1 MKSVLEKQKSA
12 QIIEFPKSN
21 ILHNAGETIA
31 QESIKIQKSSNETNE
46 RVIKSDDKLIKSN
59 DKLSD
64 NVKKLAE
71 TIKKQQEA
79 FKEKVKSV
87 TETSQGR
94 RQYKTIGDRVGAV
107 KDNVKDFFTTRGFL
121 DKTGIAKR
129 NSGGIMSEYLDR
141 REDRQKYVKSRSE
154 IDQNN
159 VVHAKQNKVIAN
171 KDGKYTPEEIAVAKK
186 ERTSIQKKVYGKQ
199 FNDQQTV
206 QRSITKNESV
216 IKGYKDQGFKDS
228 QIERSEAGKS
238 RAPLAS
244 ALMEVDTRLRPDAV
258 KASLA
263 EKVQPEGKK
272 KSLAEKVK
280 PEGKKSNIIQFP
292 LQAMAKATGK
302 DKPAKSED
310 DKIEKSTSQKLLDSA
325 NSSEADIEMNKK
337 VDEQTDLL
345 EIIAENTGGAKKDKP
360 KAEKSDM
367 GLGLLGTLLA
377 GAIGTLIGVIT
388 AQVNAIK
395 LFAKALLPEAI
406 IAKITKSF
414 AAVQEFFSGV
424 FGKIKTLFSFGEES
438 KIGKVFSM
446 IKSGLSSFIAPFTE
460 AFQVIKGLVSGPL
473 AVVGKVFTGIR
484 EYFAIFAKTVGK
496 VAGIVGKLML
506 PVTIILTIWDTVKGM
521 LAGFEEGGIVGAI
534 SGAIKGFFNS
544 LIFGPL
550 DMIKDAIAWVL
561 GIFGFDNA
569 KKLLESFSLE
579 SMFSGLV
586 DALFYIP
593 KQIQKLLTS
602 PIESLKNLGSFISD
616 AFGSIGN
623 LMGTL
628 VDAFLYIPTKMLGL
642 IQEFIFDPLSD
653 IFKPVTDFF
662 KTIKDNIL
670 GFFENFSIPEI
681 GFTIPI
687 INKKVSI
694 GPFTP
699 FKSSAAAPGAAGGA
713 AAPAGNSDAGAGAGS
728 SEFAKTD
735 PRRLDT
741 GKPTSELDAK
751 FDKGMA
757 KARGKIDAVPEGD
770 SVRVQGKLVKAED
783 NSTGKPTSELDAKFD
798 KGMAKAR
805 GKIDAVPEG
814 DSVRVQGKLVGA
826 DGAKLTPAT
835 EPEKSKAKVEPGEMK
850 KGTFDKM
857 SSKPTIENADG
868 TKRLMTPQEVASA
881 KEGMLNK
888 TAMAAP
894 TEASAVYN
902 KSAANAGAA
911 IVPAAAPSNTLIAP
925 TTNVSNNTTN
935 MVRLPARNQDVS
947 LQSYI
952 NSRYGT

>member
-31 QESIKIQKSSNETNE
+31 QESIKIQKSSIESNEKI
-46 RVIKSDDKLIKSN
+46 VKADDKLIKSN

-87 TETSQGR
+87 TETAQGR
-94 RQYKTIGDRVGAV
+94 RQYKTIGDRIGDV
-107 KDNVKDFFTTRGFL
+107 KANVKDFFSVRGFL

-129 NSGGIMSEYLDR
+129 GSGGIMSEYLDR
-141 REDRQKYVKSRSE
+141 REDKQKYVKARSE

-159 VVHAKQNKVIAN
+159 VVHAKQNTIIAN
-171 KDGKYTPEEIAVAKK
+171 KEGKYTPEEIAVAKK
-186 ERTSIQKKVYGKQ
+186 ERTAKQAKVYGKQ
-199 FNDQQTV
+199 FDEQQVV
-206 QRSITKNESV
+206 QRSINKNESV
-216 IKGYKDQGFKDS
+216 IKGYKDQGFKDI

-244 ALMEVDTRLRPDAV
+244 ALMEVDTRLKPDTV
-258 KASLA
+258 KSKLVEKVQPEGKKSNIIARAEKVQPETKASKKSLA
-263 EKVQPEGKK
+263 EKVQPEGKT
-272 KSLAEKVK
+272 
-280 PEGKKSNIIQFP
+280 SNIVQFP

-302 DKPAKSED
+302 DKPAKSEEE
-310 DKIEKSTSQKLLDSA
+310 KIEKSTSQKLLDSA
-325 NSSEADIEMNKK
+325 NQSESDIEMNKK
-337 VDEQTDLL
+337 VDEQTNLL
-345 EIIAENTGGAKKDKP
+345 EIIAENTGGSKKDKP

-367 GLGLLGTLLA
+367 GLGLIGTLLA

-395 LFAKALLPEAI
+395 LFAKALLPEAV

-414 AAVQEFFSGV
+414 AAVEEFFSGI
-424 FGKIKTLFSFGEES
+424 FGKIKSLFSFGEES

-484 EYFAIFAKTVGK
+484 EYFAIFAKTVSK
-496 VAGIVGKLML
+496 VSGIVGKLML

-521 LAGFEEGGIVGAI
+521 IAGFEEGGIVGAI
-534 SGAIKGFFNS
+534 AGAIKGFFNS

-628 VDAFLYIPTKMLGL
+628 VDAYLYVPRKILGL
-642 IQEFIFDPLSD
+642 LQEYIFDPLAE

-662 KTIKDNIL
+662 KSIKDNIL
-670 GFFENFSIPEI
+670 GFFDKFTIPEI

-687 INKKVSI
+687 IDKKVSI
-694 GPFTP
+694 GPFSP
-699 FKSSAAAPGAAGGA
+699 FKSSSATTPSGGGAPAAPGGA
-713 AAPAGNSDAGAGAGS
+713 STTIPAGKSDAGAGAGS
-728 SEFAKTD
+728 SEFSKTD
-735 PRRLDT
+735 PRRLDKGGVEPAAEPANDKLKSLQALRDKVEKQGPRT
-741 GKPTSELDAK
+741 QNELSKETHAEKLKTID
-751 FDKGMA
+751 MA
-757 KARGKIDAVPEGD
+757 IEA
-770 SVRVQGKLVKAED
+770 
-783 NSTGKPTSELDAKFD
+783 
-798 KGMAKAR
+798 
-805 GKIDAVPEG
+805 
-814 DSVRVQGKLVGA
+814 
-826 DGAKLTPAT
+826 
-835 EPEKSKAKVEPGEMK
+835 EKSKAKVEPGEMK

-857 SSKPTIENADG
+857 SAKPTIENADG
-868 TKRLMTPQEVASA
+868 TKRLMTPEEISA
-881 KEGMLNK
+881 AKSDMLNK
-888 TAMAAP
+888 TAMPAP
-894 TEASAVYN
+894 TAASAVYN
-902 KSAANAGAA
+902 KSAANADAA
-911 IVPAAAPSNTLIAP
+911 VTPAAAPSNTVIAP
-925 TTNVSNNTTN
+925 TTNVNNNTTQ
-935 MVRLPARNQDVS
+935 MVRLPARNQEVS
-947 LQSYI
+947 LQNYM
-952 NSRYGT
+952 NRRYA